1 MKNTTKNI
9 SELMRDSE
17 MREIVRQNNEINRGV
32 YGSGF
37 VVQRRNHFYARN
49 YRHGDQGASDTLRRD
64 INQCLSIGGRPAIT
78 IFVDNL
84 LKFMAL
90 AVIQLFWCDSAC
102 VHLLQ
107 TKI

>member
-1 MKNTTKNI
+1 
-9 SELMRDSE
+9 
-17 MREIVRQNNEINRGV
+17 MREKGRQNDEINIRV

-49 YRHGDQGASDTLRRD
+49 YQHGDQGASDTLRRD
-64 INQCLSIGGRPAIT
+64 INQCLSIGGRPAVAL
-78 IFVDNL
+78 FVDNL
-84 LKFMAL
+84 PKFMAL